1 VFVDKWWGKMEAI
14 LRNTLNRLFNQST
27 KADSGVLFEDSREKD
42 LPKSILPDLNGKV
55 SEALRKTHAYYL
67 NEQHDDGYWCYELE
81 SNVTI
86 TAEYLML
93 LHFMGLYDKERDRKI
108 ARHILKKQ
116 RADGSWSIHWGG
128 KGDLSTTV
136 EAYFALKLAGFSA
149 DDLPLRKAKSFILC
163 NGGAESVR
171 VFTRIFLALF
181 GQCDWKA
188 IPSIPVETNLLPVWF
203 PINIYNLSSWARS
216 TLVPLSIILDVK
228 PEKLLPSSLG
238 IKELY
243 KDPHKIPPV
252 TSQKLALI
260 SLKRVFV
267 VLDSLLKAMEKLQI
281 RPFRNVALER
291 TERWLL
297 EHQESTGDWGGIQP
311 AMVNSILALVAR
323 GYDASHDPVKRG
335 LWALE
340 RFTIENEEEISLQS
354 CISPIWDTALT
365 ALALDCSGI
374 ERDHHTIRKACQ
386 WLVSKQI
393 FRKGDWSV
401 KRPNLEPGGWAF
413 EFDNDWYPDVD
424 DTAVVLMLLYR
435 YNDKEFIKPE
445 NLQKGIQWILG
456 MQGKDGGWGAFDVDN
471 DKRILNELPFSD
483 LEATIDP
490 STPDITGRVLEILG
504 QSGYGLSHVAV
515 KRGINFIKRTQDDDG
530 SWWGR
535 WGVNHI
541 YGTWSVLSGLAS
553 IGEDMSGAYV
563 QRATQWLKMRQNPD
577 GGWGE
582 CCESYEPSAQKGRG
596 RSTPSQTAW
605 AILGLI
611 ASDEGKS
618 TEVLRGVQYLL
629 DGQLTDGTWEEEEFT
644 GTGFPKYFMIRYHNY
659 RNCFPLLALGRF
671 QSALSNQEAEQ

>member
-1 VFVDKWWGKMEAI
+1 MTISIF
-14 LRNTLNRLFNQST
+14 T
-27 KADSGVLFEDSREKD
+27 D
-42 LPKSILPDLNGKV
+42 LIGKV
-55 SEALRKTHAYYL
+55 SEALRRTHSYYL
-67 NEQHDDGYWCYELE
+67 SEQHADGYWWYELE

-93 LHFMGLYDKERDRKI
+93 LHFMGLDDKKRDRKI
-108 ARHILKKQ
+108 ANYILNKQ
-116 RADGSWSIHWGG
+116 QADGSWPIHWGG
-128 KGDLSTTV
+128 NGDLSTTV
-136 EAYFALKLAGFSA
+136 EAYFALKLAGLPA
-149 DDLPLRKAKSFILC
+149 DDLPLLKAKTFILN

-203 PINIYNLSSWARS
+203 PINIYHFSSWARS
-216 TLVPLSIILDVK
+216 TLVPLSIILDIK
-228 PEKLLPSSLG
+228 PEKPIPSSLG
-238 IKELY
+238 IRELY
-243 KDPHKIPPV
+243 KDPYKIPPV
-252 TSQKLALI
+252 TSQKLELL
-260 SLKRVFV
+260 SLKRFFV
-267 VLDSLLKAMEKLQI
+267 VLDSVLKTMEKLQI
-281 RPFRNVALER
+281 RPFRKIAIER

-311 AMVNSILALVAR
+311 AMVNSIFALVAR
-323 GYDASHDPVKRG
+323 GYAASHDPVKRG

-354 CISPIWDTALT
+354 CISPVWDTALT

-374 ERDHHTIRKACQ
+374 ERDHDSILKACR

-393 FRKGDWSV
+393 FQKGDWSV

-413 EFDNDWYPDVD
+413 EFDNNWYPDID

-435 YNDKEFIKPE
+435 YSDKEFIKPE
-445 NLQKGIQWILG
+445 NLKKGIEWILG

-471 DKRILNELPFSD
+471 DVRILNELPFSD

-504 QSGYGLSHVAV
+504 QSGYELSTTAV
-515 KRGINFIKRTQDDDG
+515 KRGIDFIKRTQDDGG

-535 WGVNHI
+535 WAVNHI

-553 IGEDMSGAYV
+553 IGEDMSSPYIK
-563 QRATQWLKMRQNPD
+563 RAIQWLKTCQNSD

-582 CCESYEPSAQKGRG
+582 RCESYETGAQKGCG
-596 RSTPSQTAW
+596 QSTPSQTAW

-611 ASDEGKS
+611 AANEGKS
-618 TEVLRGVQYLL
+618 AEVLGGVQYLL
-629 DGQLTDGTWEEEEFT
+629 NGQLPNGTWEEDEFT

-671 QSALSNQEAEQ
+671 MALLSNPEAGQ

>member
-1 VFVDKWWGKMEAI
+1 MTISIF
-14 LRNTLNRLFNQST
+14 T
-27 KADSGVLFEDSREKD
+27 D
-42 LPKSILPDLNGKV
+42 LIGKV
-55 SEALRKTHAYYL
+55 SEALRRTHSYYL
-67 NEQHDDGYWCYELE
+67 SEQHADGYWWYELE

-93 LHFMGLYDKERDRKI
+93 LHFMGLDDKKRDRKI
-108 ARHILKKQ
+108 ANYILNKQ
-116 RADGSWSIHWGG
+116 QADGSWPIHWGG
-128 KGDLSTTV
+128 NGDLSTTV
-136 EAYFALKLAGFSA
+136 EAYFALKLAGLPA
-149 DDLPLRKAKSFILC
+149 DDLPLLKAKTFILN

-203 PINIYNLSSWARS
+203 PINIYHFSSWARS
-216 TLVPLSIILDVK
+216 TLVPLSIILDIK
-228 PEKLLPSSLG
+228 PEKPIPSSLG
-238 IKELY
+238 IRELY
-243 KDPHKIPPV
+243 KDPYKIPPV
-252 TSQKLALI
+252 TSQKLELL
-260 SLKRVFV
+260 SLKRFFV
-267 VLDSLLKAMEKLQI
+267 VLDCVLKTMEKLQI
-281 RPFRNVALER
+281 RPFRKIAIER

-311 AMVNSILALVAR
+311 AMVNSIFALVAR
-323 GYDASHDPVKRG
+323 GYAASHDPVKRG

-354 CISPIWDTALT
+354 CISPVWDTALT

-374 ERDHHTIRKACQ
+374 ERDHDSILKACR

-393 FRKGDWSV
+393 FQKGDWSV

-413 EFDNDWYPDVD
+413 EFDNNWYPDID

-435 YNDKEFIKPE
+435 YSDKEFIKPE
-445 NLQKGIQWILG
+445 NLKKGIEWILG

-471 DKRILNELPFSD
+471 DVRILNELPFSD

-504 QSGYGLSHVAV
+504 QSGYELSTTAV
-515 KRGINFIKRTQDDDG
+515 KRGIDFIKRTQDDGG

-535 WGVNHI
+535 WAVNHI

-553 IGEDMSGAYV
+553 IGEDMSSPYIK
-563 QRATQWLKMRQNPD
+563 RAIQWLKSCQNSD

-582 CCESYEPSAQKGRG
+582 RCESYETGAQKGCG
-596 RSTPSQTAW
+596 QSTPSQTAW

-611 ASDEGKS
+611 AANEGKS
-618 TEVLRGVQYLL
+618 AEVLGGVQYLL
-629 DGQLTDGTWEEEEFT
+629 NGQLPNGTWEEDEFT

-671 QSALSNQEAEQ
+671 MALLSNPEAGQ

>member
-1 VFVDKWWGKMEAI
+1 MTISIF
-14 LRNTLNRLFNQST
+14 T
-27 KADSGVLFEDSREKD
+27 D
-42 LPKSILPDLNGKV
+42 LIGKV
-55 SEALRKTHAYYL
+55 SEALRRTHSYYL
-67 NEQHDDGYWCYELE
+67 SEQHADGYWWYELE

-93 LHFMGLYDKERDRKI
+93 LHFMGLDDKKRDRKI
-108 ARHILKKQ
+108 ANYILNKQ
-116 RADGSWSIHWGG
+116 QADGSWPIHWGG
-128 KGDLSTTV
+128 NGDLSTTV
-136 EAYFALKLAGFSA
+136 EAYFALKLAGLPA
-149 DDLPLRKAKSFILC
+149 DDLPLLKAKTFILN

-203 PINIYNLSSWARS
+203 PINIYHFSSWARS
-216 TLVPLSIILDVK
+216 TLVPLSIILDIK
-228 PEKLLPSSLG
+228 PEKPIPSSLG
-238 IKELY
+238 IRELY
-243 KDPHKIPPV
+243 KDPYKIPPV
-252 TSQKLALI
+252 TSQKLELL
-260 SLKRVFV
+260 SLKRFFV
-267 VLDSLLKAMEKLQI
+267 VLDCVLKTMEKLQI
-281 RPFRNVALER
+281 RPFRKIAIER

-311 AMVNSILALVAR
+311 AMVNSIFALVAR
-323 GYDASHDPVKRG
+323 GYAASHDPVKRG

-354 CISPIWDTALT
+354 CISPVWDTALT

-374 ERDHHTIRKACQ
+374 ERDHDSILKACR

-393 FRKGDWSV
+393 FQKGDWSV

-413 EFDNDWYPDVD
+413 EFDNNWYPDID

-435 YNDKEFIKPE
+435 YSDKEFIKPE
-445 NLQKGIQWILG
+445 NLKKGIEWILG

-471 DKRILNELPFSD
+471 DVRILNELPFSD

-504 QSGYGLSHVAV
+504 QSGYELSTTAV
-515 KRGINFIKRTQDDDG
+515 KRGIDFIKRTQDDGG

-535 WGVNHI
+535 WAVNHI
-541 YGTWSVLSGLAS
+541 YGTWSVLSGLSS
-553 IGEDMSGAYV
+553 IGEDMSSPYI
-563 QRATQWLKMRQNPD
+563 QRAIQWLKSCQNSD

-582 CCESYEPSAQKGRG
+582 RCESYEPGAQKGCG
-596 RSTPSQTAW
+596 QSTPSQTAW

-611 ASDEGKS
+611 AANQGKS
-618 TEVLRGVQYLL
+618 AEALEGIQYLL
-629 DGQLTDGTWEEEEFT
+629 NGQLPNGTWEEDEFT

-671 QSALSNQEAEQ
+671 MALLSNQEAGQ

>member
-1 VFVDKWWGKMEAI
+1 MTISIF
-14 LRNTLNRLFNQST
+14 T
-27 KADSGVLFEDSREKD
+27 D
-42 LPKSILPDLNGKV
+42 LIGKV
-55 SEALRKTHAYYL
+55 SEALRRTHSYYL
-67 NEQHDDGYWCYELE
+67 SEQHADGYWWYELE

-93 LHFMGLYDKERDRKI
+93 LHFMGLDDKKRDRKI
-108 ARHILKKQ
+108 ANYILNKQ
-116 RADGSWSIHWGG
+116 QADGSWPIHWGG
-128 KGDLSTTV
+128 NGDLSTTV
-136 EAYFALKLAGFSA
+136 EAYFALKLAGLPA
-149 DDLPLRKAKSFILC
+149 DDLPLLKAKTFILN

-203 PINIYNLSSWARS
+203 PINIYHFSSWARS
-216 TLVPLSIILDVK
+216 TLVPLSIILDIK
-228 PEKLLPSSLG
+228 PEKPIPSSLG
-238 IKELY
+238 IRELY
-243 KDPHKIPPV
+243 KDPYKIPPV
-252 TSQKLALI
+252 TSQKLELL
-260 SLKRVFV
+260 SLKRFFV
-267 VLDSLLKAMEKLQI
+267 VLDCVLKTMEKLQI
-281 RPFRNVALER
+281 RPFRKIAIER

-311 AMVNSILALVAR
+311 AMVNSIFALVAR
-323 GYDASHDPVKRG
+323 GYAASHDPVKRG

-354 CISPIWDTALT
+354 CISPVWDTALT

-374 ERDHHTIRKACQ
+374 ERDHDSILKACR

-393 FRKGDWSV
+393 FQKGDWSV

-413 EFDNDWYPDVD
+413 EFDNNWYPDID

-435 YNDKEFIKPE
+435 YSDKEFIKPE
-445 NLQKGIQWILG
+445 NLKKGIEWILG

-471 DKRILNELPFSD
+471 DVRILNELPFSD

-504 QSGYGLSHVAV
+504 QSGYELSTTAV
-515 KRGINFIKRTQDDDG
+515 KRGIDFIKRTQDDGG

-535 WGVNHI
+535 WAVNHI

-553 IGEDMSGAYV
+553 IGEDMSSPYIK
-563 QRATQWLKMRQNPD
+563 RAIQWLKTCQNSD

-582 CCESYEPSAQKGRG
+582 RCESYENGAQKGYG
-596 RSTPSQTAW
+596 QSTPSQTAW

-611 ASDEGKS
+611 AANEGKS
-618 TEVLRGVQYLL
+618 AEVLGGVQYLL
-629 DGQLTDGTWEEEEFT
+629 NGQLPNGTWEEDEFT

-671 QSALSNQEAEQ
+671 MALLSNQEAGQ